1 MQIEGGHL
9 FPWFAVLAQR
19 RIPTDLWAVRTL
31 TAAVV
36 PPARGNA
43 PGRALALT
51 GAFGHAVVEVDVPAA
66 LRDDSCRIRR
76 PGEEGS
82 ILGRGDV
89 VVIVAVC
96 IVTTHLRRER
106 DTLIRGAVICKGTA
120 ALTWWHLLCCYI
132 ADRFLC

>member
-96 IVTTHLRRER
+96 IVTTHLRER
-106 DTLIRGAVICKGTA
+106 HVNKGSCDLQRNSSTHVVALIV
-120 ALTWWHLLCCYI
+120 LLYS
-132 ADRFLC
+132 